1 MTKPGHHLSRFSAA
15 LVRLFGGEAGAGVLL
30 IAVALIA
37 LGLANSPWA
46 APWHDLFH
54 HALPVSPIAKLSNL
68 HAWVNDGLMAMFFF
82 VVGLE
87 IKREVLDG
95 ELSRPAQRRLPVLA
109 AALGMAVPALIYLVV
124 TRDIA
129 QLHAGWAIPA
139 ATDIAFAV
147 GVIALLGKG
156 LPPSLR
162 LFLLTVAIVD
172 DLGAVIII
180 ALFYTS
186 GLHLAWLAGGAL
198 ILAAMAAFGRF
209 GVRNGWL
216 FAGGAVLAWFCVL
229 HSGIHATIAGVLAA
243 LTIPITLDRRGESLL
258 LRMEHVLAPVSAY
271 LVVPVFALANAGVAV
286 PQAWPQG
293 SALVLPLG
301 IGLGLLGGKTI
312 SIFSAVWLAERTGFA
327 ARPADATWLQ
337 VLGLAA
343 LCGIGFTMSLFIAGL
358 AFPANPALVED
369 AKLGVLGGSLLAG
382 LAGYV
387 LLRCSMR
394 SA

>member
-1 MTKPGHHLSRFSAA
+1 MTKPRHRISQFSDTV
-15 LVRLFGGEAGAGVLL
+15 VRLLGGEAGAGLLL

-37 LGLANSPWA
+37 LMLANSPWA
-46 APWHDLFH
+46 MPWHELLH
-54 HALPVSPIAKLSNL
+54 HTLSLTPIARLNTL
-68 HAWVNDGLMAMFFF
+68 HAWVNDGLMAVFFF

-95 ELSRPAQRRLPVLA
+95 ELSRSEQRRLPVLA
-109 AALGMAVPALIYLVV
+109 AALGMAVPALVYLLV
-124 TRDIA
+124 TREVPS
-129 QLHAGWAIPA
+129 LRAGWAIPA

-180 ALFYTS
+180 AVFYTA
-186 GLHLAWLAGGAL
+186 GLQLGWLASGAF
-198 ILAAMAAFGRF
+198 ILVAMTALGRF
-209 GVRNGWL
+209 GVRNGWA
-216 FAGGAVLAWFCVL
+216 FAVGAGLAWFCVL

-243 LTIPITLDRRGESLL
+243 LTIPIELDRRGESLL

-271 LVVPVFALANAGVAV
+271 GIVPIFALANAGVAI
-286 PQAWPQG
+286 PQVLPG
-293 SALVLPLG
+293 GTALLLPLG

-312 SIFSAVWLAERTGFA
+312 GIFGAVWLAERSGFA
-327 ARPADATWLQ
+327 NRPAGATWLQ

-358 AFPANPALVED
+358 AFFANPALVED
-369 AKLGVLGGSLLAG
+369 AKLGVLGGSLMAG
-382 LAGYV
+382 LVGYAV
-387 LLRCSMR
+387 LRFSPR
-394 SA
+394 T